1 MRRINKYILEKL
13 HLNKDIHMYTQDIT
27 RYICDYYSL
36 TDDEVVDIINDW
48 FIKNDVSLI
57 DIYNLND
64 SNWKDYSRKNS
75 AKIDKLDKQRNSAI
89 NKFNDLSFSKFY
101 DYFKEY
107 FSTDDKKQDEM
118 TVYLKNNNSQI
129 LETPDGKTICLL
141 FPNCS
146 VILRKKETI

>member
-13 HLNKDIHMYTQDIT
+13 HLNKNIHIYTEDIT
-27 RYICDYYSL
+27 RYICDYYSFK
-36 TDDEVVDIINDW
+36 DNEVVNIINDW
-48 FIKNDVSLI
+48 FTKNDVSLI

-64 SNWKDYSRKNS
+64 SNWKTYLRKNS
-75 AKIDKLDKQRNSAI
+75 AKINKLDKQRNSVI
-89 NKFNDLSFSKFY
+89 NKFDNLSFSYFLEH
-101 DYFKEY
+101 FKEY

-118 TVYLKNNNSQI
+118 TVYIKTNSQI
-129 LETPDGKTICLL
+129 LETPDGKAICLL